1 MVGIGCA
8 HFSAGQ
14 YAEAAQWQARGL
26 AEHPSASWVHRTLC
40 PAHMLAGQGPQARR
54 SLGALRHHYP
64 DLTVSEVQRG
74 MPPLPQSYCDLVVGA
89 LQEAGLPA

>member
-1 MVGIGCA
+1 MPKRHTGRSGRWPSTLPQAGCI
-8 HFSAGQ
+8 
-14 YAEAAQWQARGL
+14 ERCARL
-26 AEHPSASWVHRTLC
+26 YV
-40 PAHMLAGQGPQARR
+40 LAGQGPQARR

-74 MPPLPQSYCDLVVGA
+74 MPPLPHSYCDLVVGT

>member
-1 MVGIGCA
+1 
-8 HFSAGQ
+8 
-14 YAEAAQWQARGL
+14 L

-40 PAHMLAGQGPQARR
+40 PAHVLAGQEPQARR
-54 SLGALRHHYP
+54 SLGALRHNYP

-74 MPPLPQSYCDLVVGA
+74 MPPLPQSYCDLVVGT